1 MGERLASVF
10 LSYVREDAEKARA
23 LAALLERAGHSVWWD
38 RQIKG
43 GAQYSAEIEAA
54 LDAAEKVVVLWSAKA
69 VGSAWVRDEAA
80 AGRDTGRLVPVTLD
94 GTAAPLGFRQ
104 FQTIDLS
111 RWNGRSNAPQMKELQ
126 DAIGAPGPAPVP
138 APAAARKGH
147 ASLSRPMLLGA
158 TAFLAI
164 AAAAALA
171 WAFWPSG
178 TATPAFAIIAADGSA
193 ASQQLA
199 ADVATRVAGLRD
211 PSAADFHVTDAGPS
225 QSDKGYALKVG
236 AGSAGGRGQ
245 TLTLLSG
252 KDNAIL
258 WSASLDLPQGN
269 PNDIAQA
276 IAVTAERALSC
287 AADAL
292 SYRRETISQETLKL
306 YLAGCSNFDAAYGS
320 NSSNEAIATLFKQV
334 IAKAPHF
341 AAAWSKLFTVEIED
355 LSDPF
360 DEALPRE
367 VRSQLSEAR
376 RLGIDI
382 PEAYALKASL
392 LSPIDFLGFFRT
404 LDEGIAKFP
413 DSAFLYRFRGE
424 RYSYVGRMNDAV
436 ADTNQALQLDPLSP
450 ANHQEFANE
459 LAYSGDQAAGYAELR
474 KAEQLWPNSL
484 TVGMARYRMD
494 LRFGDPHEAQAL
506 YLKYAAQT
514 AQNPAQAKFIQARI
528 NPTPDN
534 IEAALEAERKI
545 NRQIPPFTSSLA
557 QALAYFGRKDE
568 VIDLMI
574 NYPGGK
580 YREWFGY
587 NAEVM
592 FRPYM
597 RNVWRDPRSMA
608 GAAHVG
614 LLHYWKTSGKWP
626 DFCFDPTLPYD
637 CKKEAAKYPV

>member
-1 MGERLASVF
+1 LASVF
-10 LSYVREDAEKARA
+10 LSYVREDADKARA
-23 LAALLERAGHSVWWD
+23 LAAILERSGHSVWWD

-111 RWNGRSNAPQMKELQ
+111 HWNGRSS
-126 DAIGAPGPAPVP
+126 
-138 APAAARKGH
+138 APAIKQLLEAVGSVGPIEGVPPVGRERMKLR
-147 ASLSRPMLLGA
+147 LSRPMLLGA
-158 TAFLAI
+158 TAILA
-164 AAAAALA
+164 AATAAALV
-171 WAFWPSG
+171 WTFWPSG
-178 TATPAFAIIAADGSA
+178 AATPTFAIIAADGSA
-193 ASQQLA
+193 PSQQLA
-199 ADVATRVAGLRD
+199 ADVATRVGGLRD
-211 PSAADFHVTDAGPS
+211 PAGADFHVTNAGPD
-225 QSDKGYALKVG
+225 QFDKGYALKVG

-258 WSASLDLPQGN
+258 WSASLDLPQAN
-269 PNDIAQA
+269 PNDIGQAVALTAQ
-276 IAVTAERALSC
+276 RALSC

-292 SYRRETISQETLKL
+292 TYRRETISQETLRL
-306 YLAGCSNFDAAYGS
+306 YLTGCSSFDAAYGS
-320 NSSNEAIATLFKQV
+320 NTPNQSMSKLFEQV

-341 AAAWSKLFTVEIED
+341 TPAWSKLFTVETED

-360 DEALPRE
+360 DESLPRR
-367 VRSQLSEAR
+367 VRSQLDQVKK
-376 RLGIDI
+376 LGIDI
-382 PEAYALKASL
+382 PEAYAVKANL
-392 LSPIDFLGFFRT
+392 LSPIDFVGFFRI

-413 DSAFLYRFRGE
+413 DNAFLLRIRGE

-436 ADTNQALQLDPLSP
+436 ADSNQALQVDPLSP

-459 LAYSGDQAAGYAELR
+459 LAYSGDPAAGYAELR

-514 AQNPAQAKFIQARI
+514 AQNPAQGKFIEARI
-528 NPTPDN
+528 SSTPEN

-545 NRQIPPFTSSLA
+545 NRQFPPFISSLA
-557 QALAYFGRKDE
+557 QALAYFGRKDD

-574 NYPGGK
+574 NYPQGRFHG
-580 YREWFGY
+580 WFGY

-597 RNVWRDPRSMA
+597 REVWRDPRSIA

-614 LLHYWKTSGKWP
+614 LLSYWKKSGKWP
-626 DFCFDPTLPYD
+626 DFCFDPKLPYD